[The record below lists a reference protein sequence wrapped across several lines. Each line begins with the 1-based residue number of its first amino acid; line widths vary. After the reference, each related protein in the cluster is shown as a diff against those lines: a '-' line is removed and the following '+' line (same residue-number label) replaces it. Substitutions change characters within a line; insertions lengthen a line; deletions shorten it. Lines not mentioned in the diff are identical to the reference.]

1 MTDTPGW
8 ASPSSSEPPR
18 DGARPPADA
27 PAAAPGPSAPPQ
39 ATPGWTG
46 PAGTPRNGQQYGQ
59 QWGQQ
64 PPGGHRP
71 YGWGAPASPRPGV
84 IPLRPLSFG
93 ELLDGAVTTVRRHWR
108 TVLALSLGF
117 AVVAQAGAVLVDLLI
132 KGKTGEATQ
141 ILRMLADLPLELL
154 LNVFATALLTIVV
167 SRAVLG
173 RSATAGE
180 AWRDARPQLLQLL
193 GLTLLTALLGLG
205 VILLGFAPLI
215 GYTATGTASPA
226 ISGLLT
232 LVGLLTVPVAV
243 WLWIRFSLAAP
254 ALMLEKQGVLTALSR
269 SRRLV
274 RGAWWR
280 VFGINL
286 LGQVLAFVA
295 TVVIAVPFQ
304 FLGLVLGFESL
315 NRQGLPD
322 TADQGVAMVLLLAVA
337 GIIAGTFTTPF
348 IAAVGVLVYIDQR
361 IRREALDIE
370 LARAAGAP
378 EHGGAGWG
386 AQGDPTPARR

>member
-18 DGARPPADA
+18 DDARPPADA
-27 PAAAPGPSAPPQ
+27 PAAVPGPSAPPQ

-46 PAGTPRNGQQYGQ
+46 PTGAPGPQWGQ

-71 YGWGAPASPRPGV
+71 YGWGAPAGPKPGV

-108 TVLALSLGF
+108 TALALSLGL
-117 AVVAQAGAVLVDLLI
+117 AVVAQAGNVLVNLLV

-141 ILRMLADLPLELL
+141 SLRLLAGLPLELL
-154 LNVFATALLTIVV
+154 LNVIATALLTIVV

-173 RSATAGE
+173 RSVTAGE
-180 AWRDARPQLLQLL
+180 AWRDARPRLLQLL
-193 GLTLLTALLGLG
+193 GLTLLTALIGPG
-205 VILLGFAPLI
+205 VTLLGFTPLL
-215 GYTATGTASPA
+215 GYLAAGQDTPA
-226 ISGLLT
+226 IVGLLT

-243 WLWIRFSLAAP
+243 WLYMRFSLAAP
-254 ALMLEKQGVLTALSR
+254 ALMLEKQGVLTAMSR
-269 SRRLV
+269 SWRLV

-280 VFGINL
+280 VLGINL
-286 LGQVLAFVA
+286 LGHVLALVVA
-295 TVVIAVPFQ
+295 MVVVVPFQ
-304 FLGLVLGFESL
+304 FLGLALGFESL
-315 NRQGLPD
+315 NDQGLPD
-322 TADQGVAMVLLLAVA
+322 SADRGIAMVLLLAVA

-370 LARAAGAP
+370 LARAAGLP
-378 EHGGAGWG
+378 EHDGTGRGGP
-386 AQGDPTPARR
+386 GDPSLARR

>member
-18 DGARPPADA
+18 DDARPPADA
-27 PAAAPGPSAPPQ
+27 TAAAPGPSAPQSAP
-39 ATPGWTG
+39 G
-46 PAGTPRNGQQYGQ
+46 PAGAPRQQQWGQ

-71 YGWGAPASPRPGV
+71 YGWGAPQSPKPGV
-84 IPLRPLSFG
+84 IPLRPLSIG
-93 ELLDGAVTTVRRHWR
+93 ELLDGGVTTVRKHWR

-117 AVVAQAGAVLVDLLI
+117 AVVAQAGSVLVDLLI
-132 KGKTGEATQ
+132 TGKTGKATPT
-141 ILRMLADLPLELL
+141 LRLLAGLPLELL
-154 LNVFATALLTIVV
+154 LNVVVTALLTIVV

-173 RSATAGE
+173 RSATAKE
-180 AWRDARPQLLQLL
+180 AWRDARPRMVQLL
-193 GLTLLTALLGLG
+193 GLTLLTALLGPG
-205 VILLGFAPLI
+205 VMALGFTPLF
-215 GYTATGTASPA
+215 GYSAGGTGSPA
-226 ISGLLT
+226 ITGLLF
-232 LVGLLTVPVAV
+232 LVGLLSMPVAA

-280 VFGINL
+280 VLWITVL
-286 LGQVLAFVA
+286 THVLAFV
-295 TVVIAVPFQ
+295 VVMVIAVPFQ
-304 FLGLVLGFESL
+304 ILGLVLGFENL
-315 NRQGLPD
+315 DGQGLPSTD
-322 TADQGVAMVLLLAVA
+322 PGTAMVLLMAVA

-348 IAAVGVLVYIDQR
+348 IAAVGVLLYIDQR

-370 LARAAGAP
+370 LARAAGLP
-378 EHGGAGWG
+378 EQDGAAWG
-386 AQGDPTPARR
+386 EQSAPTPARR